1 MSDAP
6 GAGPTQQT
14 THQPHEVP
22 EPALFPKWVP
32 LLIGL
37 VLVALGA
44 LAVFTGLRYRTSALV
59 NMVRPRSQRAVPQ
72 HPTASP
78 PGEAEAGAS
87 LMSSDSTPVA
97 NEPVGGKARA
107 VITGGG
113 TEGVASTV
121 RIWARRGM
129 TLTVVPADA
138 VVYVNDVA
146 IGEAKQ
152 FDGPDEIYDFAQPG
166 SYTVRLVAPGYKEA
180 QYIVTAA
187 DDAKAEVARIE
198 KRMEKQ

>member
-1 MSDAP
+1 MSE
-6 GAGPTQQT
+6 GP

-44 LAVFTGLRYRTSALV
+44 LVVFTGLRYRTSTLV
-59 NMVRPRSQRAVPQ
+59 NMVRPRPPRPAARPA
-72 HPTASP
+72 PAP
-78 PGEAEAGAS
+78 PGEPEAGGS
-87 LMSSDSTPVA
+87 LMSGDNTPVA
-97 NEPVGGKARA
+97 NEPVNGKARA

-113 TEGVASTV
+113 AEGVASTV

-129 TLTVVPADA
+129 TLSVVPADA

-152 FDGPDEIYDFAQPG
+152 FDGPDEVYDFAQPG

-180 QYIVTAA
+180 QYVVTAA
-187 DDAKAEVARIE
+187 DDAKTEVARIE
-198 KRMEKQ
+198 AK

>member
-1 MSDAP
+1 MSETPDQ
-6 GAGPTQQT
+6 GP

-37 VLVALGA
+37 VLVALAA
-44 LAVFTGLRYRTSALV
+44 LAVFTGLRYRTSTLV
-59 NMVRPRSQRAVPQ
+59 NMVRPRAQRAAPR
-72 HPTASP
+72 TAPAP
-78 PGEAEAGAS
+78 PGEPEAGGS
-87 LMSSDSTPVA
+87 LVSGANAPAA
-97 NEPVGGKARA
+97 NEPVTGSSRA

-113 TEGVASTV
+113 AEGVASTV

-129 TLTVVPADA
+129 NISAVPADA

-152 FDGPDEIYDFAQPG
+152 FDGPDEVYDFAQPG
-166 SYTVRLVAPGYKEA
+166 SYTIRLVAPGYKEA

-187 DDAKAEVARIE
+187 DDAKSEVARIE
-198 KRMEKQ
+198 ARMERQ

>member
-1 MSDAP
+1 MSE
-6 GAGPTQQT
+6 GPT
-14 THQPHEVP
+14 HPPHEVP

-37 VLVALGA
+37 VLVALAG
-44 LAVFTGLRYRTSALV
+44 LAVFTGLRYRTTTLV
-59 NMVRPRSQRAVPQ
+59 NLVRPRPQRAVPR
-72 HPTASP
+72 PAPAP
-78 PGEAEAGAS
+78 PGESEAGAS
-87 LMSSDSTPVA
+87 LMSGDNAPVA
-97 NEPVGGKARA
+97 NAPVNGNARA

-129 TLTVVPADA
+129 TISAVPADA

-152 FDGPDEIYDFAQPG
+152 FNGPDEVYDFAQPG
-166 SYTVRLVAPGYKEA
+166 SYTIRLVAPGYKDA

-187 DDAKAEVARIE
+187 ADAKSEVARIE
-198 KRMEKQ
+198 AKMEKQ